1 MIAVPFI
8 RRTAAPVA
16 IIVAAALA
24 AYANTF
30 HVPFLF
36 DDVSSIV
43 DNPTIRQLWPPGQ
56 ALSPPSDWGFTV
68 SGRPVLNYS
77 FALNYAVSGVHVWS
91 YHAFNLL
98 IHIFA
103 GLLLFGLVRRT
114 LGRPPLAAQFG
125 EYSRPLA
132 LVIAAL
138 WTLHPLQTESVTYV
152 AQRAE
157 SLMGLFF
164 LLTFYAF
171 ARSLESPR
179 PGRWRTVSFVA
190 CLLGVGTKE
199 VTVLA
204 PLLVFFYDRTFVAGG
219 FRAAWQ
225 HRRWVHLSLAA
236 TWLPLAVL
244 LATTGGNRGGTA
256 GFNVG
261 ISWTGYWLTQ
271 FEAITRY
278 LALSLWPHP
287 QIFDYGKIVVT
298 DLGAA
303 LWWAIPVAAL
313 VGATLLAVW
322 RWPVAGFL
330 GAWFFTL
337 LAPTSVVPGT
347 LQMIVEHRMYL
358 PLAAVVAFSVGLAA
372 RWFGS
377 RSAVAIGAGLA
388 LVAGLLTIQRN
399 QVYRDET
406 TMWQDV
412 LAKRPANARAQNNL
426 GLALYHQGKFEAA
439 VTRYRESVRLD
450 PSDAH
455 AHYNLGLAL
464 MSSGHAADAIAPFA
478 EAIRILPYFFSA
490 HLNLGIVLAKLGRPE
505 DALPHFMEALRY
517 DPSPADT
524 HFQLG
529 VALAQLGRWPEAI
542 QHYAQAVELN
552 PSYAEA
558 HSNWGVALVQ
568 INSASEAVG
577 HFEAA
582 LRINPDLADAH
593 FNLGLAYASLGRS
606 ADALAQYLDTVRL
619 NPQHVDAQLNLG
631 IALAQAGKL
640 PEAIG
645 HLEQAVQLRP
655 DSPAL
660 HTNLAT
666 ALVEAGRATDALSH
680 YEITL
685 RLRPGDA
692 QANYNVGYALLAV
705 GRGTEAKAH
714 FENALRLQPGFAA
727 ARDMLRR
734 LQVTPSSP

>member
-1 MIAVPFI
+1 MIAAPFL

-16 IIVAAALA
+16 IIVAAAFA

-43 DNPTIRQLWPPGQ
+43 DNPSIRQLWPPGP
-56 ALSPPSDWGFTV
+56 ALSPPADWGFTV
-68 SGRPVLNYS
+68 SGRPILNYS
-77 FALNYAVSGVHVWS
+77 FALNYAISGVHVWS

-98 IHIFA
+98 VHILA

-114 LGRPPLAAQFG
+114 LVRPPLADRFG
-125 EYSRPLA
+125 ERAGPLA

-164 LLTFYAF
+164 LLTLYAF
-171 ARSLESPR
+171 VRSLDSFR
-179 PGRWRTVSFVA
+179 PGCWRTISFLS

-199 VTVLA
+199 ITVLA
-204 PLLVFFYDRTFVAGG
+204 PLLVFLYDRTFVARS
-219 FRAAWQ
+219 FRAAWRQ
-225 HRRWVHLSLAA
+225 RRWVHLSLVA
-236 TWLPLAVL
+236 TWVPLAVL

-261 ISWTGYWLTQ
+261 ISWIGYWLTQ

-278 LALSLWPHP
+278 LALSFWPHP

-298 DLGAA
+298 DIGAA
-303 LWWAIPVAAL
+303 LGWAIPVVAL
-313 VGATLLAVW
+313 VGATLMALW

-330 GAWFFTL
+330 GAWFFAL

-347 LQMIVEHRMYL
+347 LQMVVEHRVYL
-358 PLAAVVAFSVGLAA
+358 PLAAVIVFAVGSVAKSFGNRTAIAVGA
-372 RWFGS
+372 S
-377 RSAVAIGAGLA
+377 LA
-388 LVAGLLTIQRN
+388 LVAGTLTMQRN
-399 QVYRDET
+399 QVYRDDT
-406 TMWQDV
+406 TMWEDV
-412 LAKRPANARAQNNL
+412 LAKRPGNARAHNNL
-426 GLALYHQGKFEAA
+426 GLALYHQGKFDAA

-464 MSSGHAADAIAPFA
+464 MSAGHPTDAIAPLV
-478 EAIRILPYFFSA
+478 EAVRILPYFFSA
-490 HLNLGIVLAKLGRPE
+490 HLNLGIVLTKLGRPGE
-505 DALPHFMEALRY
+505 ALPYFAEALRY

-529 VALAQLGRWPEAI
+529 VALAQLGRWPEAV
-542 QHYAQAVELN
+542 QHYAQAVELRPN
-552 PSYAEA
+552 YAEA
-558 HSNWGVALVQ
+558 QSNWGVALIQ
-568 INSASEAVG
+568 MNSTSEAVD

-582 LRINPDLADAH
+582 LSLNSDLADTH
-593 FNLGLAYASLGRS
+593 FNLGLAFASLGRS
-606 ADALAQYLDTVRL
+606 ADAFAQYSDAVRL

-631 IALAQAGKL
+631 VALAQAGRL
-640 PEAIG
+640 PEAVA
-645 HLEQAVQLRP
+645 HLERAVQLRP
-655 DSPAL
+655 GSPTL

-666 ALVEAGRATDALSH
+666 ALVEIGRATDALAH
-680 YEITL
+680 YETAL
-685 RLRPGDA
+685 RLRPDDA
-692 QANYNVGYALLAV
+692 QAHYNVGYALLAA
-705 GRGTEAKAH
+705 GRGSEAQPH
-714 FENALRLQPGFAA
+714 FENALRLQPSFTA

-734 LQVTPSSP
+734 LQETPPAP